1 MTQRILIVED
11 EQMLARSMAQFLVH
25 RGFTVET
32 APDGQAALERLEKH
46 SFDCVATDIRMPRC
60 DGLQLLERMRD
71 AGCTEPVV
79 VMSAHGSFE
88 LAVDVMKLGV
98 QDFLRKP
105 VDLNELEAV
114 LRRSIATARM
124 RRELAHLRD
133 RAAGAERFPVPIAES
148 QSMQE
153 ICAEIRRLALAAR
166 KLEPSD
172 SPPMLLTGETGTGK
186 SLLARYFHRLVA
198 DDDVPFIE
206 VNCTNLPSG
215 LVESELFGHE
225 RGAFTDAKGS
235 RKGLVEAAEGGT
247 LYLDEIGN
255 LDPGMQG
262 NLLSAIEEKTIRRV
276 GGTDARSVNVRF
288 VASTNAD
295 LEACIDDGRFR
306 SDLFFRLATFRIR
319 VPSLR
324 ERREDIEPLLDRFL
338 EQLSAKYGGAPR
350 RISDEGRQILREYDW
365 PGNIREM
372 RNVLERAV
380 VLATDG
386 EIATSHLPGIS
397 GASVEAKAGGAP
409 GTLVLPE
416 QGIEW
421 ERMESDLLQQAL
433 ARTGGNLTA
442 AARLLGMS
450 RSRLRYRLARKRHE

>member
-11 EQMLARSMAQFLVH
+11 EQTLARSMAQFLAH
-25 RGFTVET
+25 RGFAVET
-32 APDGQAALERLEKH
+32 ATDGQAALECLEKH

-60 DGLQLLERMRD
+60 DGLELLTRMRE

-105 VDLNELEAV
+105 VDLHELEAV
-114 LRRSIATARM
+114 LRRSISTAQM
-124 RRELAHLRD
+124 RRELAYLRD
-133 RAAGAERFPVPIAES
+133 RNAGTEQFPVPIAES
-148 QSMQE
+148 SSMRE
-153 ICAEIRRLALAAR
+153 ICDEVRRLALAAHD
-166 KLEPSD
+166 LEPGD
-172 SPPMLLTGETGTGK
+172 SPPLLITGETGTGK

-198 DDDVPFIE
+198 DDNVPFIE
-206 VNCTNLPSG
+206 VNCTNLPAG
-215 LVESELFGHE
+215 LVEAELFGHE

-255 LDPGMQG
+255 LDPAMQG

-276 GGTDARSVNVRF
+276 GGTDARHVNLRF

-295 LEACIDDGRFR
+295 LESCIDDGRFR
-306 SDLFFRLATFRIR
+306 PDLFFRLATFRIR
-319 VPSLR
+319 IPPLR
-324 ERREDIEPLLDRFL
+324 ERREDIDPLLDHFITR
-338 EQLSAKYGGAPR
+338 LSAKYGGAPR
-350 RISDEGRQILREYDW
+350 RLSDEGRKILRGYDW

-380 VLATDG
+380 VVAADG
-386 EIATSHLPGIS
+386 EITATHLPGLS
-397 GASVEAKAGGAP
+397 GSNP
-409 GTLVLPE
+409 GTSPSGTAGRLVLPE
-416 QGIEW
+416 EGIDW
-421 ERMESDLLQQAL
+421 EETESDLLDQAL

-450 RSRLRYRLARKRHE
+450 RSRLRYRLERKKE